1 MRASTKIHKTL
12 DLFNCYQAFNHEEK
26 KYLVVLFEERKWKNK
41 PCRMINHNSMI
52 HRATIVAKYW
62 ICHLKVV
69 VAAGVYGFILV
80 VTLIFILVDG

>member
-1 MRASTKIHKTL
+1 
-12 DLFNCYQAFNHEEK
+12 
-26 KYLVVLFEERKWKNK
+26 
-41 PCRMINHNSMI
+41 MI

-80 VTLIFILVDG
+80 VTLIFIFGRWLDATEHTT

>member
-1 MRASTKIHKTL
+1 
-12 DLFNCYQAFNHEEK
+12 
-26 KYLVVLFEERKWKNK
+26 
-41 PCRMINHNSMI
+41 MINHNSMI

-69 VAAGVYGFILV
+69 AAAGVYGFILV

>member
-1 MRASTKIHKTL
+1 MRASSLRSTKLWIYSIVTKPSIM
-12 DLFNCYQAFNHEEK
+12 K
-26 KYLVVLFEERKWKNK
+26 KKKILPLFEERKWKNK

-69 VAAGVYGFILV
+69 GAAAVYGFILV
-80 VTLIFILVDG
+80 VTLILFW